1 MQTASESITDLNS
14 SFATLCRWMAG
25 EFSNQDQSIAEPANY
40 AHIRVAF
47 RPLPAGFFQGVGF
60 YSEQAYDYDLWSP
73 YRQGIHRLVEQSD
86 GSVFI
91 ENYALKEPMLYA
103 GASREDSILASIPP
117 DGIERRCN
125 CSMVFTP
132 TEIQPDFSRL
142 PEGASPDLPG
152 AAGSG
157 LRYVGQVEPG
167 NNCLIPREGRITYLV
182 SEVDLTETTWV
193 SRDRGFDVETN
204 EHIWGSAL
212 GPLRFKRIRSFAEEL
227 PALG

>member
-1 MQTASESITDLNS
+1 
-14 SFATLCRWMAG
+14 MAG

-132 TEIQPDFSRL
+132 TEVQPDFSRL

-152 AAGSG
+152 AAGDG

-167 NNCLIPREGRITYLV
+167 NNCLIPREGHITYLV